1 METEEEFL
9 IKASSDI
16 TNTCSAL
23 IHLWQKFLETVIGRE
38 KVRQHLSRQ
47 RHFQRVKRFS
57 EAFFI
62 IERTRDSAL
71 APCDSR

>member
-1 METEEEFL
+1 MCTEDDFL
-9 IKASSDI
+9 MKANSDI
-16 TNTCSAL
+16 AQTCGAL
-23 IHLWQKFLETVIGRE
+23 ILLWQKFLEIVIGRE

-71 APCDSR
+71 SPCDSR

>member
-1 METEEEFL
+1 MEQEEEFL
-9 IKASSDI
+9 MKASNDI
-16 TNTCSAL
+16 TNICGAL
-23 IHLWQKFLETVIGRE
+23 IVLWQKFLETVVGRE
-38 KVRQHLSRQ
+38 KVRQHLSKQ

-62 IERTRDSAL
+62 IERPRDSAL